1 MARGGASDM
10 PNTRDTSF
18 KRPKIR
24 ESCTHCSSQKI
35 RCTKER
41 PACARCVNKGLLCQ
55 YNISRRTGT
64 RRPSIRATPEP
75 DTLKPMAPTSSASAD
90 SIVIH
95 GRLSPSLSDL
105 AMLDGLDAFDDSMW
119 AQPVVTNVEDMDMQ
133 YFDFFSAG
141 GFEAEPEAKGL
152 SGVDSTPLSP
162 TEVAKLFG
170 ISTGGLSKVGMEAS
184 TRPSS
189 SASPRSQR
197 GGGSTGHGGGGG
209 GCISTALQIFSELH
223 VSGSACPIAAGSAD
237 QDVRDFDHVLD
248 SNRTALE
255 RLSSILDCRP
265 CCRNHEV
272 LTAAFL
278 AIHKALSWY
287 SAALD
292 VASDD
297 EPSSTSSSSRVTSPP
312 AFLGSY
318 ALGTQAQAL
327 ARAYVVT
334 AQLQQHFQPLMAKL
348 QRISWSSPPP
358 PSSSSSSS
366 SSASSA
372 SSSPG
377 ACSPSTASLSSVSSC
392 QSSASGSAVV
402 ECQQRALQEALE
414 DVEAKIDGI
423 KRA

>member
-1 MARGGASDM
+1 MARGGASDA
-10 PNTRDTSF
+10 PNTRDASF

-64 RRPSIRATPEP
+64 RRQSIRATPEP
-75 DTLKPMAPTSSASAD
+75 DTLIPTAPTSSASAE
-90 SIVIH
+90 SIAIDA
-95 GRLSPSLSDL
+95 RLSPTLSDL
-105 AMLDGLDAFDDSMW
+105 AMLDGLDILDDTMW
-119 AQPVVTNVEDMDMQ
+119 AQPTVTSVEDMEVP
-133 YFDFFSAG
+133 YLDFFSAG
-141 GFEAEPEAKGL
+141 AFQAEPEAKGWN
-152 SGVDSTPLSP
+152 GVESTPLSQNKM
-162 TEVAKLFG
+162 AKLFG
-170 ISTGGLSKVGMEAS
+170 GSTGSLPEVDREAS

-189 SASPRSQR
+189 SSSPHSQR
-197 GGGSTGHGGGGG
+197 GGGTAGHGGG
-209 GCISTALQIFSELH
+209 GCISTALQIFSQLH
-223 VSGSACPIAAGSAD
+223 VSSAACPIAAGSAGE
-237 QDVRDFDHVLD
+237 DVREFDHVLD

-255 RLSSILDCRP
+255 RLSSILDCPP

-272 LTAAFL
+272 LTASFL

-292 VASDD
+292 VESDD
-297 EPSSTSSSSRVTSPP
+297 EPSRVTSPP

-318 ALGTQAQAL
+318 ALGTQAQTL
-327 ARAYVVT
+327 ARAYVVM

-348 QRISWSSPPP
+348 RRI
-358 PSSSSSSS
+358 SSSSGVRSPSA
-366 SSASSA
+366 ASS
-372 SSSPG
+372 
-377 ACSPSTASLSSVSSC
+377 SLSSVSSMC

-402 ECQQRALQEALE
+402 ECQQRALQDALD
-414 DVEAKIDGI
+414 DVVAKIEGI

>member
-162 TEVAKLFG
+162 TEVA
-170 ISTGGLSKVGMEAS
+170 SGLSKVGMEAS

-348 QRISWSSPPP
+348 QRIS
-358 PSSSSSSS
+358 
-366 SSASSA
+366 A